1 MMDYDVEIEKLQR
14 RVAGLKKKKK
24 QEHDRRAKA
33 IGEAIFEMF
42 PKVESLFDKDNFDAK
57 SFCES
62 EDFQRAFYYR
72 VIGSPQKSEWA
83 IQEPKQNDKPQ
94 Q

>member
-1 MMDYDVEIEKLQR
+1 MTNYDVEIEKLQR

-42 PKVESLFDKDNFDAK
+42 PKVESLFDKDDFDAK

-62 EDFQRAFYYR
+62 EEFQRALYLR
-72 VIGSPQKSEWA
+72 VNHSPQRSEWA
-83 IQEPKQNDKPQ
+83 TQQNDKPQ

>member
-1 MMDYDVEIEKLQR
+1 MMNYDVEFEKLQR

-24 QEHDRRAKA
+24 QAHDRRAKA

-42 PKVESLFDKDNFDAK
+42 PKVESLFDKDDFDAK
-57 SFCES
+57 SFCASGE
-62 EDFQRAFYYR
+62 FQSALYYR
-72 VIGSPQKSEWA
+72 ATGSPQRSAWA
-83 IQEPKQNDKPQ
+83 TQQNDKPQ

>member
-1 MMDYDVEIEKLQR
+1 MMNYDVEIEKLQR

-42 PKVESLFDKDNFDAK
+42 PKVESLFDKDDFDAK
-57 SFCES
+57 SFCAS
-62 EDFQRAFYYR
+62 EEFQRALYLR
-72 VIGSPQKSEWA
+72 VNHSPQRSEWA
-83 IQEPKQNDKPQ
+83 TRQNDKPQ